1 MSSLRIATG
10 IDTPR
15 LNAAG
20 PTRVLIGLITIIC
33 ALTLY
38 MVPFLITAMH
48 SSAPVLQIVTN
59 NNASESAR
67 HRLRRVGM
75 AGRKSA
81 IALDAQVTAEYGRD
95 FNHKMLRDIVVIF
108 GDSELEHDSRR

>member
-1 MSSLRIATG
+1 MSSIRIVSG
-10 IDTPR
+10 NDTPR
-15 LNAAG
+15 LNATG
-20 PTRVLIGLITIIC
+20 PTRILIGLIAIIC

-38 MVPFLITAMH
+38 MVPLLITAMRP
-48 SSAPVLQIVTN
+48 SAPVLQIVA

-81 IALDAQVTAEYGRD
+81 SALDAQLTAEYGPNS
-95 FNHKMLRDIVVIF
+95 NHKILRDVVVIF
-108 GDSELEHDSRR
+108 GDSELEHSTRR

>member
-10 IDTPR
+10 NDTPR

-33 ALTLY
+33 VLTLY
-38 MVPFLITAMH
+38 MVPLLITAMR
-48 SSAPVLQIVTN
+48 SSAPVLQIFA

-67 HRLRRVGM
+67 HRLRRVAM

-81 IALDAQVTAEYGRD
+81 IALDAQVTAEYGRN
-95 FNHKMLRDIVVIF
+95 FNHKILRDIVVIF

>member
-10 IDTPR
+10 NDTPR

-38 MVPFLITAMH
+38 MVPLLLTVIRPL
-48 SSAPVLQIVTN
+48 SPPLQIVA

-67 HRLRRVGM
+67 HRLRRVGL
-75 AGRKSA
+75 AGRKSE
-81 IALDAQVTAEYGRD
+81 IALQAQVTTEYGQNSD
-95 FNHKMLRDIVVIF
+95 GKILRDLVVIF
-108 GDSELEHDSRR
+108 GESELEHSTRR